1 MAIKITPHEIEKVVN
16 FTNDSLRYTFVR
28 SCYPMALPEVIA
40 YLNRHIRA
48 DPLHRQD
55 TYADYLTGLY
65 QCWIDA
71 GVLSVPDQ
79 VGRCQSV
86 EQFMDTM
93 AQFNFSLEDMYGTF
107 YYLAYG
113 FLPRNFYLRDLIEKG
128 DDEMGEMCVTLRKAG
143 YPNTLDLLEKAR
155 TRKGRAALA
164 IETGVPE
171 RYIEELVN
179 RADFTRMG
187 TTAGNMVRT
196 YINSG
201 VSSLAMLCEMPLEDL
216 MNAATAYLAT
226 LGKVPKYGMDL
237 PAAQAQARCL
247 PQIVEL

>member
-1 MAIKITPHEIEKVVN
+1 MAIKATDHEIEKAIN
-16 FTNDSLRYTFVR
+16 FVSDSLRYPFVHL
-28 SCYPMALPEVIA
+28 CYPMELPAVSA
-40 YLNRHIRA
+40 YLNRYLRA

-55 TYADYLTGLY
+55 GYAAHLTALF
-65 QCWIDA
+65 QKWLAA
-71 GVLSVPDQ
+71 GMHNIPEISARLS
-79 VGRCQSV
+79 SV
-86 EQFMDTM
+86 ALVKAAVKEPG
-93 AQFNFSLEDMYGTF
+93 FSLDELYGTL

-128 DDEMGEMCVTLRKAG
+128 DEEMGAICVVLRKAG

-164 IETGVPE
+164 IETGLPE
-171 RYIEELVN
+171 NSIEALVH

-187 TTAGNMVRT
+187 TTAGNMVRN

-201 VSSLAMLCEMPLEDL
+201 VTSFEMLVNMPLEDL
-216 MNAATAYLAT
+216 TSAMTAYLAT

-237 PAAQAQARCL
+237 PAAQAQARTM
-247 PQIVEL
+247 PRIVE